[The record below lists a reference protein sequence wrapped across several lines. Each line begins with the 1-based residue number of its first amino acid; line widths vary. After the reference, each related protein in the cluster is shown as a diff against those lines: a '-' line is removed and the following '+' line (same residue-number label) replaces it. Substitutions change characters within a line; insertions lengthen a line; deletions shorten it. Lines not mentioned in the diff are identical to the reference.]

1 MRLEAKLDMSLIIN
15 GAECDTL
22 IIGNSV
28 YRYIGEYAKVAT
40 ANANTHNATYRGQSL
55 GSFNE
60 TFANDIDNGTFNN
73 MWVGDYFT
81 VNNHKYKIAGFNYKC
96 GHEENTGL
104 ANHLIMI
111 TDVLGRHDMNSTDT
125 TEGGFAGSSMFKDEI
140 PVVEEQLAT
149 DFGEHL
155 LKFKSYLATSI
166 DSSGAPNGGQWYEL
180 TANLCNS
187 AMWWGSP
194 SPYSNNKN
202 GTKYNIGDEDTQLP
216 IMKLHTA
223 EQSSGSNYVWLRDI
237 YNSSSF
243 ARANRDGSAYW
254 YRASD
259 SNDVRAFF
267 LIG

>member
-1 MRLEAKLDMSLIIN
+1 MSLIIN
-15 GAECDTL
+15 GTERDTL

-28 YRYIGEYAKVAT
+28 YRYIGQSAHIAT
-40 ANANTHNATYRGQSL
+40 ENAQTHNATYRGQSL

-73 MWVGDYFT
+73 MWVGDSFV
-81 VNNHKYKIAGFNYKC
+81 VNNHTYKIAGFNYKC

-111 TDVLGRHDMNSTDT
+111 TDDLSSHVMNSTDT
-125 TEGGFAGSSMFKDEI
+125 TEGGFAGSDMFKGEI
-140 PVVEEQLAT
+140 PVVENQLAT
-149 DFGEHL
+149 DFGGHL
-155 LKFKSYLATSI
+155 LKFKSYLSTSI
-166 DSSGAPNGGQWYEL
+166 DSSGAPNNGQWYEL

-194 SPYSNNKN
+194 SQYSNNKN

-223 EQSSGSNYVWLRDI
+223 ERSSNNWVWLRDI
-237 YNSSSF
+237 YNSSGF
-243 ARANRDGSAYW
+243 AAADDDGSANW
-254 YRASD
+254 DHASN

-267 LIG
+267 LID